1 MPEPLSLKQCFER
14 HGKNL
19 GKKWTTACACG
30 NRAGTG
36 KLPAMIRLVQLSHP
50 SHGRKVARVDEQQL
64 RMVEDASSVYQLAG
78 EASAGKK
85 KLEKLVDAR
94 AGAESL
100 DYDAI
105 YLGKSQWSLLPPFD
119 HPSEPARCFVTGTG
133 LTHKASAQNRQS
145 MHGDP
150 KHVTDSM
157 KMYQI
162 GLDGG
167 RPAPGRIGAPPEW
180 FYKGVGSILQPHN
193 APLDVP
199 NHADDGG
206 EESELAGCYVVAGDG
221 TPCRV
226 GFVQGNEFSDHVME
240 AKNYLYL
247 AQSKLRSCSIGPEIV
262 VGSDLSDEIRGH
274 ASIER
279 GGKTIWAGPLAS
291 GEPWM
296 CHTVANLEHHHFKH
310 AEHRR
315 PGDAHVHFFGADL
328 FSFKERLQ
336 LQDGDVMIVA
346 FQGFGR
352 ALRNPIRIDRSTPKL
367 VKVKPL

>member
-1 MPEPLSLKQCFER
+1 M
-14 HGKNL
+14 
-19 GKKWTTACACG
+19 T
-30 NRAGTG
+30 
-36 KLPAMIRLVQLSHP
+36 RLVQLSH
-50 SHGRKVARVDEQQL
+50 SQQGRRVAVVDGDGQRL
-64 RMVEDASSVYQLAG
+64 RLLDESASSVYQLARD
-78 EASAGKK
+78 AIAARK
-85 KLEKLVDAR
+85 KLEKLVDTR
-94 AGAESL
+94 VGTDTL
-100 DYDAI
+100 DYETI
-105 YLGKSQWSLLPPFD
+105 YQSQSDWSLLPPFD
-119 HPSEPARCFVTGTG
+119 HPAEPARCFVTGTG

-150 KHVTDSM
+150 QQLTDSM

-167 RPAPGRIGAPPEW
+167 RPDAGCIGAPPEW
-180 FYKGVGSILQPHN
+180 FYKGVGTILRGHGQP
-193 APLDVP
+193 LEVP

-206 EESELAGCYVVAGDG
+206 DEAELAGCYVVADDG
-221 TPCRV
+221 TPHRV
-226 GFVQGNEFSDHVME
+226 GFLQGNEFSDHVLE

-262 VGSDLSDEIRGH
+262 VGSDLSEEIRGH

-328 FSFKERLQ
+328 FSFKDRVRLE
-336 LQDGDVMIVA
+336 DGDVMVVA

-352 ALRNPIRIDRSTPKL
+352 PLRNPIRVDRSKPKL
-367 VKVKPL
+367 AKVKAL